1 MKAFFQRAN
10 HNKTSDPKAHTMPA
24 LPDSHKEKEKKK
36 DKEKK
41 KSEKPIQAEETPPGT
56 YDLLRDKIL
65 WIERLIDCPVSFPTW
80 NSNAEVAPSRS
91 PLCTCWTYKDAAISM

>member
-10 HNKTSDPKAHTMPA
+10 HNKTTDPKAHTMPA
-24 LPDSHKEKEKKK
+24 LPDSHKEKKEKEKKK

-56 YDLLRDKIL
+56 YALLRVKNL
-65 WIERLIDCPVSFPTW
+65 M
-80 NSNAEVAPSRS
+80 N
-91 PLCTCWTYKDAAISM
+91 